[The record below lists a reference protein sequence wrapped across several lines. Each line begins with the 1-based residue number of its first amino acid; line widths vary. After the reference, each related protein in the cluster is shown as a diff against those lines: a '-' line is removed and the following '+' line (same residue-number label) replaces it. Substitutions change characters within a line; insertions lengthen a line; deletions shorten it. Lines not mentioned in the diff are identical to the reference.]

1 MSFEYEYY
9 SLLINNTDVETS
21 DFQLHEPPLK
31 FNEVRDSAI
40 LNNTQ
45 DYDLAI
51 ENFKLD
57 TKTIPMFIPSI
68 RPNTNLTTIYK
79 VCIEY
84 LEPVSGIRYL
94 GSQNVIFEPQD
105 KTKAQPSLLDSGYPN
120 YTTGFYNIYNYE
132 WFIVLVN
139 RALRLAQLDLIA
151 VLNANGVSSSFIN
164 HDYVPFFIFDK
175 VSQIISLSAPKSYYS
190 NEPEDYLRIA
200 LNKPIYR
207 LFNSLPFTTQQA
219 QYQLDGSVIT
229 QQLFTINMSNFGLQN
244 SETVDNPP
252 LEDGSL
258 SSNQN
263 VDYITV
269 YQDYSTLDTWTP
281 VDSIVI
287 TSSTIPIKSSMRS
300 ATHSYINGTETTKG
314 SLNSV
319 EMTITDF
326 KSGSYVNGIIYN
338 PTEKRWINMNQ
349 RRELKRINIEVFFRN
364 KLDNALVPLTL
375 NSGGSFSLKFVF
387 RKLKV

>member
-1 MSFEYEYY
+1 MSYEYEYY

-40 LNNTQ
+40 LTNTQ
-45 DYDLAI
+45 DYELAI

-68 RPNTNLTTIYK
+68 RPNTNLTTVYK

-84 LEPVSGIRYL
+84 QHPVTNIRYL

-105 KTKAQPSLLDSGYPN
+105 KTKIQPSLLESGYAN

-132 WFIVLVN
+132 WFIVLLN
-139 RALRLAQLDLIA
+139 KALRLAQVDLIA
-151 VLNANGVSSSFIN
+151 VLAANNVSSNFIN
-164 HDYVPFFIFDK
+164 HTYVPFFIFDK
-175 VSQIISLSAPKSYYS
+175 QSGIISLSAPKDYYTNTVS
-190 NEPEDYLRIA
+190 DYLRIA
-200 LNKPIYR
+200 LNKPLYR
-207 LFNSLPFTTQQA
+207 LINSLPFTIQQA
-219 QYQLDGSVIT
+219 NYQIDGSIIT
-229 QQLFTINMSNFGLQN
+229 QELFTINMSNFGLQN
-244 SETVDNPP
+244 SEKVDYPP
-252 LEDGSL
+252 VQDGTL
-258 SSNQN
+258 SANQN

-287 TSSTIPIKSSMRS
+287 TSSTLPIKSSMRS

-349 RRELKRINIEVFFRN
+349 RTELKRVNIEVFFRN
-364 KLDNALVPLTL
+364 KLDNALVPLSL

-387 RKLKV
+387 RKLKI